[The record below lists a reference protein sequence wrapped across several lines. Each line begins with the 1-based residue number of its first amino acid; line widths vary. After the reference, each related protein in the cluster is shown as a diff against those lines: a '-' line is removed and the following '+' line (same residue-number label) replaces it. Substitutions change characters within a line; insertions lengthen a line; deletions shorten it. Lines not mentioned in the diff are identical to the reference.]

1 MKTHFSNLEK
11 KSTLFAAGV
20 ILKKQHYSKAFPNG
34 IFRRRFYFKHLF
46 SRKAGN
52 VSPTGK
58 KRG

>member
-20 ILKKQHYSKAFPNG
+20 ILKKKHYSKAFPNG